1 MNSYER
7 IMAAM
12 DGQPVDRTPVSLM
25 TMAWAGH
32 YIGKTYREYTLEPEA
47 LVASHLALV
56 RDLGMDTVTVQTDP
70 WCEAEAYG
78 MQFDYPAE
86 GVGIPRGHLIEG
98 DEVALEKLIL
108 FNPHEHHRTRE
119 RIRAVR
125 LYADQV
131 KGEVP
136 IIGWVEGPIA
146 EYADLRGLENACIDL
161 IEFPEKIHQALDRMV
176 ENALRFAKAQV
187 EAGADIIGVGD
198 AAASVIGPTLYEEF
212 VWPHERD
219 LLSGIRA
226 AGAKTKVHICGNIT
240 PLLPR
245 LARLDIDILD
255 VDWMVP
261 LEEARAIMGE
271 AVTLC
276 GNFNPV
282 EEQLQ
287 CPPERTRAASLR
299 CRQQAGAR
307 FILQGG
313 CETPPGT
320 PLENVKACFVHE
332 ALKSR
337 SH

>member
-7 IMAAM
+7 ILAAM
-12 DGQPVDRTPVSLM
+12 EGRPVDRVPVSLM
-25 TMAWAGH
+25 TMAWAAH
-32 YIGKTYREYTLEPEA
+32 YIGKSYRDYYLEPDV
-47 LVASHLALV
+47 LVAAHLALA

-78 MQFDYPAE
+78 MQFDYPPE
-86 GVGIPRGHLIEG
+86 GVGVPRGHLLEG
-98 DEVALEKLIL
+98 EEIALEKLAL
-108 FNPHEHHRTRE
+108 FDPREHRRTRN

-125 LYADQV
+125 RFADEV
-131 KGEVP
+131 KNEIP

-146 EYADLRGLENACIDL
+146 EYADLRGMENACIDL
-161 IEFPEKIHQALDRMV
+161 LEHPDAIHVALGRMV
-176 ENALRFAKAQV
+176 ENALRFAEAQI

-198 AAASVIGPTLYEEF
+198 AAASVIGPALYEEF
-212 VWPHERD
+212 VWPHERN
-219 LLSGIRA
+219 LLAGIRA
-226 AGAKTKVHICGNIT
+226 AGAKTKVHICGNIA

-245 LARLDIDILD
+245 LAQLDIDILD

-261 LEEARAIMGE
+261 LEQARAIMGE

-282 EEQLQ
+282 QEQLQ
-287 CPPERTRAASLR
+287 CDAQRTREAALR
-299 CRQQAGAR
+299 CRRQAGSR

-320 PLENVKACFVHE
+320 PLENVTACFIN
-332 ALKSR
+332 
-337 SH
+337 